1 MGTVLETTRW
11 TPLSG
16 IVKRNYGFAGRRF
29 VDELYK
35 YGIIPQVEERYKD
48 LFKLLSDR
56 DTTEKQAM
64 AAAAIIC
71 ADELA
76 CAWVLGGTERPLTV
90 DQISEFLASKATVSA
105 GDRGYKYLCDWVTQN
120 SNKLCTKSENPN
132 QEVLGA
138 LEDGRAYIIRSV
150 FERILQDAGYSTA
163 AMISYLKQNNLIV
176 TRGRNNTRGK
186 RINGIPTECFCLVL
200 PPVDLDDE
208 DALDE
213 LPL

>member
-1 MGTVLETTRW
+1 MNRVIDIECKASSVVVRDGMRI
-11 TPLSG
+11 SG

-120 SNKLCTKSENPN
+120 ATSSAPN
-132 QEVLGA
+132 LKTPIRRFLGRIGRRA
-138 LEDGRAYIIRSV
+138 RLYHTVCIRAYSTGC
-150 FERILQDAGYSTA
+150 RILHGRYDIVSET
-163 AMISYLKQNNLIV
+163 KQSDCHEREEQHPGQ
-176 TRGRNNTRGK
+176 TH
-186 RINGIPTECFCLVL
+186 
-200 PPVDLDDE
+200 
-208 DALDE
+208 
-213 LPL
+213 